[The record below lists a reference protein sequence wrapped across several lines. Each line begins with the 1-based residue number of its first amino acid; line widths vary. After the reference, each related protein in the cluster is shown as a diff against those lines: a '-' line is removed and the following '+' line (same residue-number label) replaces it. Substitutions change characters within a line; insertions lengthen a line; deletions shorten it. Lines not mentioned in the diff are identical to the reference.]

1 VLFGGA
7 GLLPVLGFAPGAF
20 TALTIIQAILVGI
33 TAFTVL
39 LVLHSIAPRR
49 AKRLRAPG
57 RHRIPAPPR
66 GAAANPGQVEERQ
79 PAVVA
84 RTAL

>member
-1 VLFGGA
+1 MLFGGA

-39 LVLHSIAPRR
+39 LVLYSIAPRR

-57 RHRIPAPPR
+57 RHRIPAPR
-66 GAAANPGQVEERQ
+66 GAGANSGQVEERE
-79 PAVVA
+79 PALA
-84 RTAL
+84 RSGH